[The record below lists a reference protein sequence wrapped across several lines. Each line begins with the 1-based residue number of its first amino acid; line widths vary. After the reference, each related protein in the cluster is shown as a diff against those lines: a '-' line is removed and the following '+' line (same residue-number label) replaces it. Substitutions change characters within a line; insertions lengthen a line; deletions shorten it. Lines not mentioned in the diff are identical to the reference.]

1 MRDCMGHLKPNYKL
15 MKKIAQY
22 LQLGVLIYFL
32 LFLIFFFSFDVFG
45 SAFGMDPLTPE
56 SMQKVFLTGFILFLA
71 AYGASL
77 IHSSNVSDQIK
88 KMQSEMNELKAK
100 LYDFEHPKVIQPNKP
115 VPQKNQEETGGI
127 LRPRQNFTD
136 Q

>member
-1 MRDCMGHLKPNYKL
+1 

-22 LQLGVLIYFL
+22 LHLAVLIYFL
-32 LFLIFFFSFDVFG
+32 LFLVFFLSFNVLG
-45 SAFGMDPLTPE
+45 STFGMDPLTPE
-56 SMQKVFLTGFILFLA
+56 SMVKVFLTGFILFLA

-77 IHSSNVSDQIK
+77 MHSSNMNDQIK

-100 LYDFEHPKVIQPNKP
+100 LYDFEHPKVVTPNEP
-115 VPQKNQEETGGI
+115 VPQKTQDESAGI

>member
-1 MRDCMGHLKPNYKL
+1 

-22 LQLGVLIYFL
+22 LHLAVLIYFL
-32 LFLIFFFSFDVFG
+32 LFLVFFLSFNVLG
-45 SAFGMDPLTPE
+45 STFGMDPLTPE
-56 SMQKVFLTGFILFLA
+56 SMVKVFLTGFILFLA

-77 IHSSNVSDQIK
+77 MHSSNMNDQIK

-100 LYDFEHPKVIQPNKP
+100 LYDFEHPKVVTPTKP
-115 VPQKNQEETGGI
+115 LPQKNQDESTGL

-136 Q
+136 K

>member
-1 MRDCMGHLKPNYKL
+1 
-15 MKKIAQY
+15 MKKIAQF
-22 LQLGVLIYFL
+22 LQLAVLIYFL
-32 LFLIFFFSFDVFG
+32 LFLIFFFSFNVLG

-71 AYGASL
+71 AFGAGM
-77 IHSSNVSDQIK
+77 IHARNVNDQIK
-88 KMQSEMNELKAK
+88 KMQAEMNELKAK
-100 LYDFEHPKVIQPNKP
+100 LYDFEHPKVIQSTKP
-115 VPQKNQEETGGI
+115 VPQKNQEETSGI